1 MSRAV
6 LPRRG
11 ARPSFTAAFLTVGVS
26 LLAACAADPDDT
38 RAPDVT
44 FGTVAAADTTD
55 PTDTGVTTTTADTG
69 SSTVTDPSTSTTPPD
84 TVAPSR
90 DTVDLRLVAD
100 SLTAPVDLAVRRA
113 DPTLYVAQQGGQV
126 VALRTDGTRSVI
138 LDVSGDISTGGER
151 GLLGIAFTPSGDEL
165 VASMT
170 DRDGNTLLIAVAV
183 GDDGTAD
190 PDSRRVLYTARQPY
204 PNHNGGDVAF
214 GPDGM
219 LYLGLGD
226 GGAAGDPERHA
237 LDVSSPLGKML
248 RLDPTTTPATA
259 PADNPFAGVAGA
271 LDEVWAV
278 GLRNPWRFSFDP
290 ATGDLW
296 IADVGQNEW
305 EEIDVARADA
315 AGRDA
320 GRGLHFGWSA
330 LEATHPFNADQ
341 SADGA
346 TPPVAE
352 YPHGAQGCSVSGGTV
367 VRDGTLLDGWYVFS
381 DYCSGVVRAIDAG
394 AAMPGHLS
402 RPVRLAASEAVTA
415 VCAGP
420 DGSAYVLS
428 AGDGSEGS
436 GTVSRV
442 VPA

>member
-1 MSRAV
+1 VSRAV

-248 RLDPTTTPATA
+248 RLDPTTTPASA

-296 IADVGQNEW
+296 IGDVGQDRL
-305 EEIDVARADA
+305 EEIDVARAVT
-315 AGRDA
+315 GG
-320 GRGLHFGWSA
+320 GRGANFGWKAFEGSRVFDRSVTA
-330 LEATHPFNADQ
+330 P
-341 SADGA
+341 GA
-346 TPPVAE
+346 VAPYHE
-352 YPHGAQGCSVSGGTV
+352 YPHGTGAGEGCSVTGGV
-367 VRDGTLLDGWYVFS
+367 VYRGSALAGLAGAYLFA
-381 DYCSGVVRAIDAG
+381 DYCVPGIRAVPAVGDGPPVEVRLTEGPTEVVAFGVDGSGEPLVVSLGGGLYRLD
-394 AAMPGHLS
+394 
-402 RPVRLAASEAVTA
+402 PVR
-415 VCAGP
+415 
-420 DGSAYVLS
+420 
-428 AGDGSEGS
+428 
-436 GTVSRV
+436 
-442 VPA
+442 